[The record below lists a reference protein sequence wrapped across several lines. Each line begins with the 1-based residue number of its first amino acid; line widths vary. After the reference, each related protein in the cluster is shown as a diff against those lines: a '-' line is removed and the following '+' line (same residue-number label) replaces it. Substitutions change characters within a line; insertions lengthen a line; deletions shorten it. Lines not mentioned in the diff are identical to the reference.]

1 MLNNDVYV
9 KRFYSTDIFELRY
22 WCFLR
27 KEIQKK
33 TKKNRKTNLAS
44 RGSNTE
50 KMNIL
55 SKSTPKIDNN
65 LYPN

>member
-1 MLNNDVYV
+1 MLNNVYV
-9 KRFYSTDIFELRY
+9 KRFYCIDIFELRY

-33 TKKNRKTNLAS
+33 NRNTNLAS

-50 KMNIL
+50 KMKIL